1 MLKKKACGTLVG
13 ESGETVIRD
22 VLFDGRS
29 EELSLEVMGQGRG
42 TMLSPVTKMTTFEVK
57 IRAMALQTCGY
68 EISSVGFLEGLTHE

>member
-29 EELSLEVMGQGRG
+29 EELSLEVMGQGR
-42 TMLSPVTKMTTFEVK
+42 TCSVQSPHATQRV
-57 IRAMALQTCGY
+57 A
-68 EISSVGFLEGLTHE
+68 LEGKCPKDLR